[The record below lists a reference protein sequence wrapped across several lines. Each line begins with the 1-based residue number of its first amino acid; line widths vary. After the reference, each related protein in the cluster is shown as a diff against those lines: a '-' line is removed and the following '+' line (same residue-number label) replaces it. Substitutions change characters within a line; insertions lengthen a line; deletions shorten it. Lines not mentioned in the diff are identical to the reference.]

1 MAIHASSIVEAGAV
15 VDPSAEI
22 GPFCFVGAQ
31 VRVGPG
37 TRLVHSVTLTGRTTI
52 GARNTLHPYC
62 VVGGDPQ
69 DLKFRGEDSL
79 TVIGDDN
86 IFREGVTVN
95 KGTWLGGNKTSIGN
109 RNYIMAGAHVAH
121 DSVIEDQCILA
132 NAVMLAGHIRVESCA
147 ILSGMVAVHHFVT
160 IGRFAFIGG
169 VSRISQDCPPF
180 MITQG
185 FAGEVRGVNSVGLRR
200 RGFKPEVINAL
211 REAHRAIWRSGLPKP
226 DALADVERRSGNIP
240 EIRSLIAFL
249 KASDLGRMGRARESL
264 RTTPVSPE
272 PEAELLE

>member
-1 MAIHASSIVEAGAV
+1 MAIHPSSVIESGAT
-15 VDPSAEI
+15 VDPTAEI
-22 GPFCFVGAQ
+22 GPWCV
-31 VRVGPG
+31 VGPQARIG
-37 TRLVHSVTLTGRTTI
+37 PNTRLVHSVTVAGRTTI
-52 GARNTLHPYC
+52 GARNVFHPYC
-62 VVGGDPQ
+62 AVGGDPQ
-69 DLKFRGEDSL
+69 DLKFRGEDSV
-79 TVIGDDN
+79 TIIGDDN

-121 DSVIEDQCILA
+121 DTTIEDQCIMA
-132 NAVMLAGHIRVESCA
+132 NAAMLAGHVRVESCA

-169 VSRISQDCPPF
+169 VSRITHDCPPF

-200 RGFKPEVINAL
+200 RGFKPEAINGL
-211 REAHRAIWRSGLPKP
+211 REAHRTIWRSGLPKP
-226 DALADVERRSGNIP
+226 EALAQVEKRLDHLAEVRT
-240 EIRSLIAFL
+240 LVAFL
-249 KASDLGRMGRARESL
+249 KAQDLGRMGRARESL
-264 RTTPVSPE
+264 RTTPATPE

>member
-1 MAIHASSIVEAGAV
+1 MAIHPSAVVEPGAA
-15 VDPSAEI
+15 VDPSAEV
-22 GPFCFVGAQ
+22 GPFCLVGPQ
-31 VRVGPG
+31 LRIGPG
-37 TRLVHSVTLTGRTTI
+37 TRLLHSVTATGRTTI
-52 GARNTLHPYC
+52 GARNVIHPFC

-69 DLKFRGEDSL
+69 DLKFKGEDSVTL
-79 TVIGDDN
+79 IGDDN

-95 KGTWLGGNKTSIGN
+95 KGTWLGGNKTVVGN

-121 DSVIEDQCILA
+121 DTVIEDQCIMA
-132 NAVMLAGHIRVESCA
+132 NAVMLAGHIKVESFA

-169 VSRISQDCPPF
+169 VSRISHDCPPF

-200 RGFKPEVINAL
+200 RGFKPGVINAL
-211 REAHRAIWRSGLPKP
+211 REAHRTIWRSGLPKP
-226 DALADVERRSGNIP
+226 EALADLERRNGGIE
-240 EIRSLIAFL
+240 EIRALIAFL
-249 KASDLGRMGRARESL
+249 RASDLGRMGRARESL
-264 RTTPVSPE
+264 RTTPATPE